1 MKKISFIIVG
11 ILLLL
16 VIGFMMLSSYCRNL
30 NATEQTYAEEK
41 IGAQDKQALILYQES
56 ITNMVK
62 DNVDA
67 ISATL
72 QKSGYS
78 IVTNHPRADLNYTPI
93 DFDVIVLVSPTYAR
107 QVAQPLLDFI
117 DTQDFTSTK
126 VYGVIVGMIEQKG
139 QAERL
144 EERIKNA
151 DKKEVVKVAG
161 FDNSYMLETLEGF
174 LSE

>member
-151 DKKEVVKVAG
+151 NQKEVVKVAG